1 MTSFFYTSQVLLDL
15 VLLNCG
21 LALSQY
27 VVQKAG
33 VFSIAT
39 AGFASAGAYAAAI
52 VVLRAD
58 VPMPV
63 AIALASFVGLLLA
76 TLLSFPLA
84 RLRGA
89 YQAIATM
96 AFVQITMA
104 VMYYAE
110 DWTGGAVGLKG
121 IPKLV
126 DTWELVI
133 FVAITVYII
142 HSLSLSAFGR
152 AFDAIRDD
160 EVVAATLGISVPRN
174 HIVAFAISGVIAGA
188 FGGLH
193 ALYFY
198 AIEPSMFGF
207 SLAIAVMTFVI
218 FGGQQSI
225 LGPLVGATVLTILP
239 EVARPLA
246 DSRMFVFGFLLV
258 LSTIFLPDGFVDGI
272 ATAIRRARK
281 ARTVKASTVASSVKR
296 TETT

>member
-1 MTSFFYTSQVLLDL
+1 MSFYTIQVMLDL

-27 VVQKAG
+27 IVQKAG

-39 AGFASAGAYAAAI
+39 AGYASAGAYAAAI

-58 VPMPV
+58 VSMPV
-63 AIALASFVGLLLA
+63 AIALAGLVGLVLA

-89 YQAIATM
+89 YQAIATV
-96 AFVQITMA
+96 AFVQVTMA

-110 DWTGGAVGLKG
+110 ELTGGAVGLKG

-126 DTWELVI
+126 DTWQLLV
-133 FVAITVYII
+133 FVGVTLYVV
-142 HSLSLSAFGR
+142 HSISLSALGR
-152 AFDAIRDD
+152 AFDAVRDD
-160 EVVAATLGISVPRN
+160 EVVAATLGISARYN
-174 HIVAFAISGVIAGA
+174 HIVAFAISGVIGGV

-198 AIEPSMFGF
+198 SIEPSMFGF

-225 LGPLVGATVLTILP
+225 LGPLVGAAVLTILP

-246 DSRMFVFGFLLV
+246 DSRMFVFGALLV
-258 LSTIFLPDGFVDGI
+258 LSTIFLPDGVVDGI
-272 ATAIRRARK
+272 ATAIRKVRK
-281 ARTVKASTVASSVKR
+281 VRMVRDSVKQ
-296 TETT
+296 EENA